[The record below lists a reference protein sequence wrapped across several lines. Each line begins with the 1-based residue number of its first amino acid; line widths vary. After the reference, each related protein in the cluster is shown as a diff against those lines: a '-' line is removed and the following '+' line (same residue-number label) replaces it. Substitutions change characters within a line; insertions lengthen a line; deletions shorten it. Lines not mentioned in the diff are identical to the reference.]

1 MKSDDFSTRD
11 DWLFEWIIWTTH
23 LSGLVWLIGYFVMI
37 PLGFIT
43 SVYLQ
48 FVASWNL
55 IEVLLFGKSFEM
67 WVERPLRR
75 MIINT
80 LIFGVSVFAALI
92 PGLSLLI
99 IPWLA
104 WWAVIDYYDYE
115 YQVSPALDDTFANIL
130 I

>member
-55 IEVLLFGKSFEM
+55 IEVLIFGKSFEM

-115 YQVSPALDDTFANIL
+115 YQVSPALDEIFANIL

>member
-115 YQVSPALDDTFANIL
+115 YQVSPALDEIFANIL